1 MNRPE
6 IERSRSPRGLQKS
19 APERIVVFTVI
30 VEGEKFGLPIDC
42 VRTIFRPNA
51 ITEVPLAPARM
62 IGLINLRGHV
72 VTAICMRTALG
83 LPRRSA
89 NESLMVAVEHNGE
102 GFALAVDNVGDVAEM
117 AETDRISMPAMI
129 SPSRRAM
136 TTAVYRMQDSIIPL
150 LNIEILL
157 GAESQTVAA

>member
-6 IERSRSPRGLQKS
+6 IERSRTSRGPQKS
-19 APERIVVFTVI
+19 EPERIVVFTVI
-30 VEGEKFGLPIDC
+30 IDGERFGLPINC

-83 LPRRSA
+83 RRR
-89 NESLMVAVEHNGE
+89 
-102 GFALAVDNVGDVAEM
+102 
-117 AETDRISMPAMI
+117 T
-129 SPSRRAM
+129 
-136 TTAVYRMQDSIIPL
+136 
-150 LNIEILL
+150 
-157 GAESQTVAA
+157 